1 MQRDVLQERFFNA
14 LISGHRADARAVIGE
29 LVETDCDA
37 ERIVTQ
43 LLWPMLEK
51 IQQMRR
57 ADQLTNLAYHYA
69 TRLLR
74 LLSDQMQLRLEQK
87 PSRDR
92 SVLVVTGTDESEEL
106 AAQMVTDLLE
116 ADGYTVWHL
125 GGGIANDEIVEE
137 IGNLR
142 VDVLCVFGATADT
155 VPMTRL
161 LIDRLHE
168 LACAPQLQVVIGGG
182 VFNRADGL
190 AEEIGADLWAY
201 EPYEIVEA
209 IGDEPERRMTA
220 DQRTVGRKRRKPARS
235 KKSKSRSAA

>member
-1 MQRDVLQERFFNA
+1 MQRNALHERFFNA
-14 LISGHRADARAVIGE
+14 LISGNRQDARAVINE
-29 LVETDCDA
+29 LIEADCDA
-37 ERIVTQ
+37 EKIVTQ
-43 LLWPMLEK
+43 LFWPMLEK
-51 IQQMRR
+51 IQGMRR
-57 ADQLTNLAYHYA
+57 NDQLTNLAFHYA

-74 LLSDQMQLRLEQK
+74 LLSDQMQLRLEQR
-87 PSRDR
+87 PDRNR

-106 AAQMVTDLLE
+106 AAQMVTDLCE
-116 ADGYTVWHL
+116 ADGYTVFHI

-137 IGNLR
+137 IGNLT
-142 VDVLCVFGATADT
+142 VDVLCVFGATPDT

-168 LACAPQLQVVIGGG
+168 LGTAPQVQIVVGGG

-209 IGDEPERRMTA
+209 MSDEPERRMTS
-220 DQRTVGRKRRKPARS
+220 DQRTVGRKRRK
-235 KKSKSRSAA
+235 SRNAA